1 MGMGMTYADSRKLV
15 AHKCKLDALAWSAV
29 IALPKGI
36 SEAQRQE
43 ALEWLAKYQS
53 QDRPRVKPR
62 KRS

>member
-1 MGMGMTYADSRKLV
+1 MTYADSRRFV
-15 AHKCKLDALAWSAV
+15 GGTCKAESLAWSAV

-36 SEAQRQE
+36 SESQRQE
-43 ALEWLAKYQS
+43 ALAWLAAQQN